1 MSQDP
6 HVQTAVM
13 FGRGRLQNGILVEPK
28 QQFSFDTR
36 DSAALEAF
44 KELIWWAS
52 SMTIRHHESNP
63 KLGPLSNE

>member
-28 QQFSFDTR
+28 KQFSFDAR
-36 DSAALEAF
+36 DPAALEAF
-44 KELIWWAS
+44 KELIW
-52 SMTIRHHESNP
+52 
-63 KLGPLSNE
+63 